1 MSSKLLVNID
11 DIKNILNIYHNEVD
25 SILAEDLK
33 SIQNE
38 LLNGRTLD
46 SLTEGELEDIKYSM
60 RLEIREV
67 YNAQDQIKLSKYT
80 ENKKLIASG
89 GFNL

>member
-1 MSSKLLVNID
+1 MNCELLVNID
-11 DIKNILNIYHNEVD
+11 DIKSMLNMHHDEDDNV
-25 SILAEDLK
+25 LAEDLK

-46 SLTEGELEDIKYSM
+46 SLTQEEIEDIKYSI

-67 YNAQDQIKLSKYT
+67 YNAQEQIKISKYT

-89 GFNL
+89 GWNL